1 MQGILKLMADAFV
14 GLDRPLLQDGRMR
27 ILNSVIAK
35 GAFRNNVIK
44 KVGRSGLEMIT
55 NCYMVD
61 GWVLWM
67 ITLFYKIADF

>member
-1 MQGILKLMADAFV
+1 MLVRLKLVCDSSSEAYEHACN
-14 GLDRPLLQDGRMR
+14 GGANK
-27 ILNSVIAK
+27 IHEK